1 MIYWCWSANSSG
13 GKLTIL
19 TMRLAHHFAVWDFA
33 FSISEPSRSRGHA
46 ADQIH
51 QETLEKNHHHH
62 HYYSLV
68 IFYISYMDIVLCLCT
83 LCDVRCWLRRPNQIT
98 IQKMLCP
105 RFPLVIDDDD
115 AHTNSFVIRSWFFN
129 AIAEGRAAHKSKHTR
144 APLIVVLCVT
154 RTLVERKRE
163 KQLDYYYHRLC
174 FGDCCFSFHNRV
186 QCVRHEYSQFIQST
200 FSPLHLKIYCNKRP
214 IFLTPNGFFGIIL

>member
-1 MIYWCWSANSSG
+1 LIYWCWSANSSG

-68 IFYISYMDIVLCLCT
+68 IFYIYILHGYCPVFVYTVWCAMLVAAAKSNHYSKDAVSSFSP
-83 LCDVRCWLRRPNQIT
+83 RHWWRRRPHKFICHSLMIFQCDRWGTGSAQEQTHTSAIDC
-98 IQKMLCP
+98 CP
-105 RFPLVIDDDD
+105 VC
-115 AHTNSFVIRSWFFN
+115 HSNSSR
-129 AIAEGRAAHKSKHTR
+129 KK
-144 APLIVVLCVT
+144 
-154 RTLVERKRE
+154 KRE
-163 KQLDYYYHRLC
+163 TVGLLLSSTLLWRLL
-174 FGDCCFSFHNRV
+174 FLFS
-186 QCVRHEYSQFIQST
+186 
-200 FSPLHLKIYCNKRP
+200 
-214 IFLTPNGFFGIIL
+214 

>member
-68 IFYISYMDIVLCLCT
+68 IFYIYPTWT
-83 LCDVRCWLRRPNQIT
+83 LSCVCVHCVMCDVGCGGQIKSLFKRCVSSFSPRHWWRRRPHKFICHSLMIFQCDRWGTGSAQEQTHTSAIDC
-98 IQKMLCP
+98 CP
-105 RFPLVIDDDD
+105 VC
-115 AHTNSFVIRSWFFN
+115 HSNSSR
-129 AIAEGRAAHKSKHTR
+129 KK
-144 APLIVVLCVT
+144 
-154 RTLVERKRE
+154 KRE
-163 KQLDYYYHRLC
+163 TVGLLLSSTLLWRLL
-174 FGDCCFSFHNRV
+174 FLFS
-186 QCVRHEYSQFIQST
+186 
-200 FSPLHLKIYCNKRP
+200 
-214 IFLTPNGFFGIIL
+214 

>member
-68 IFYISYMDIVLCLCT
+68 IFYIYPAWT
-83 LCDVRCWLRRPNQIT
+83 LSCVCVHCVMCDVGCGGQIKSLFKRCCVLVFPPSLMTTTRR
-98 IQKMLCP
+98 
-105 RFPLVIDDDD
+105 
-115 AHTNSFVIRSWFFN
+115 
-129 AIAEGRAAHKSKHTR
+129 SKGLLFST
-144 APLIVVLCVT
+144 
-154 RTLVERKRE
+154 E
-163 KQLDYYYHRLC
+163 K
-174 FGDCCFSFHNRV
+174 
-186 QCVRHEYSQFIQST
+186 
-200 FSPLHLKIYCNKRP
+200 KIYFYLWWWWWHDRSQISQNSVVTLEQSFTKRRRRHVTSFEIVSLFP
-214 IFLTPNGFFGIIL
+214 TELFHFCEIRNWKCSILGNVITL

>member
-19 TMRLAHHFAVWDFA
+19 TMRLAHHFAVWDLA

-68 IFYISYMDIVLCLCT
+68 IFYIYPAWT
-83 LCDVRCWLRRPNQIT
+83 LSCVCVHCVMCDVGCGGQIKSLFKRCCVLVFPPSLMTTTPTQIHLSFGHDFSMRSLRDGQRT
-98 IQKMLCP
+98 
-105 RFPLVIDDDD
+105 
-115 AHTNSFVIRSWFFN
+115 
-129 AIAEGRAAHKSKHTR
+129 RANTR

-154 RTLVERKRE
+154 RTPVERKRE

-186 QCVRHEYSQFIQST
+186 QCVRHEYSQPIQST
-200 FSPLHLKIYCNKRP
+200 FSP
-214 IFLTPNGFFGIIL
+214 

>member
-1 MIYWCWSANSSG
+1 MEVSQDISMSLYIFITISPRLIYWCWSANSSG

-68 IFYISYMDIVLCLCT
+68 IFYIYPAWT
-83 LCDVRCWLRRPNQIT
+83 LSCVCVHCVMCDVGCGGQIKSLFKRCCVLVFPPSLMTTTPTQIHLSFGHDFSMRSLRDGQR
-98 IQKMLCP
+98 
-105 RFPLVIDDDD
+105 
-115 AHTNSFVIRSWFFN
+115 
-129 AIAEGRAAHKSKHTR
+129 TR
-144 APLIVVLCVT
+144 ANTHERHWLLSCVS
-154 RTLVERKRE
+154 LE
-163 KQLDYYYHRLC
+163 L
-174 FGDCCFSFHNRV
+174 
-186 QCVRHEYSQFIQST
+186 
-200 FSPLHLKIYCNKRP
+200 
-214 IFLTPNGFFGIIL
+214 